1 MGDKELDSYD
11 FFKILNSGFT
21 NEEIGVIPVA
31 LDQVNIGDVARI
43 KGRDV
48 KVLYIVGINDG
59 VLPSSKKDEGILSD
73 NDRNILSE
81 MGVDLATTTRN
92 KVFEE
97 QFLLYTALTISSDY
111 LMLSY
116 PMADFEGKS
125 LRPSIVI
132 PRIKKILPSLV
143 EESALYDLSY

>member
-1 MGDKELDSYD
+1 MN

-59 VLPSSKKDEGILSD
+59 VLPSLKKDEGILSD
-73 NDRNILSE
+73 KIENILSE
-81 MGVDLATTTRN
+81 MGVDLASTTRN
-92 KVFEE
+92 KIFEE

-132 PRIKKILPSLV
+132 PRIKKILPNLV
-143 EESALYDLSY
+143 EESALYDLIREKG